1 MTAQVSQDDLQAR
14 IAALEDQLA
23 STIETFGGEL
33 GELDSRVRRFER
45 SVPAMSAGGTPAV
58 ATPGRRSTPW
68 GVEGHAAPG
77 GRPAP
82 SRRQAESTA
91 AAETAA
97 PPRRAGGSS
106 PAPIVYPE
114 RSAAL
119 EDLIGGRVLAWVG
132 GVATLLGIALFLA
145 LAISHGW
152 IGEEARV
159 LLAGAVSLTLLAGGT
174 WLHDRRGRTEAAIA
188 MVGAAVAGLFATLVV
203 ASAVY
208 GLTPGLAALA
218 GALAVGAIA
227 TRLAIRWAGRAVAGI
242 GLVGA
247 LAAPALV
254 GAPAEWPALAMMIAA
269 AGFAMFVA
277 ARQRWSWLT
286 LATVAVCAP
295 QWAVP
300 MLEGQSVGEDLSVL
314 IAFAALGLAGAVAC
328 CRDAED
334 GVPASALAALVL
346 SAAATALVGR
356 LALAEAGGET
366 IANVWLAALA
376 AVHLGLGAS
385 RRPALAAPLRATLLS
400 LGLVLANVAF
410 AVSFDGLVLVVGW
423 SASAVLIAALA
434 RSPRTGPGGRALGD
448 TGVALQL
455 SLALARTLISA
466 PPSTLLSGEPQLA
479 GIAAVAS
486 FACACLLCARFEN
499 SGGRARAACIAA
511 GLAALAYLT
520 AATLDGAALA
530 AAWASEAAALLE
542 LARRRDERLARTGGL
557 AFAVLASA
565 YTLIA
570 IAPPS
575 GLGGEAVQLGS
586 AAIALAA
593 LGALA
598 WRAGRLA
605 ERGSSERSLCSLGA
619 GAAALYMASLAVVTL
634 PNGQVLLSAL
644 WVLTGVLALV
654 GGLRASSPALRNA
667 ALGLLMVTIAK
678 VFLYDLSTL
687 ESIARVVSFMV
698 LGLLLLAGAF
708 AYQRLRPP
716 PPPDLREVHP
726 SQR

>member
-1 MTAQVSQDDLQAR
+1 MTAPTSQDTQDAR
-14 IAALEDQLA
+14 ILALEERLA
-23 STIETFGGEL
+23 ATIATFGGEL
-33 GELDSRVRRFER
+33 GELETRMRRVER
-45 SVPAMSAGGTPAV
+45 SAPVLSAGGTLV
-58 ATPGRRSTPW
+58 ASAPGRRPEPPRRVLESTARA
-68 GVEGHAAPG
+68 EGQAAARPRRG
-77 GRPAP
+77 GDCAPAP
-82 SRRQAESTA
+82 SA
-91 AAETAA
+91 
-97 PPRRAGGSS
+97 
-106 PAPIVYPE
+106 PAP
-114 RSAAL
+114 RSVAL
-119 EDLIGGRVLAWVG
+119 GDLIGGRVLAWAG

-159 LLAGAVSLTLLAGGT
+159 LLAGSMSLALLGGGA

-203 ASAVY
+203 ASAIY
-208 GLTPGLAALA
+208 GLIPGLVALA
-218 GALAVGAIA
+218 GALAVGATA

-242 GLVGA
+242 GLIGA

-254 GAPAEWPALAMMIAA
+254 GAPAEWPALAMMLAT

-277 ARQRWSWLT
+277 ARQRWPWLA

-300 MLEGQSVGEDLSVL
+300 MLEGQSTGEDLFVL
-314 IAFAALGLAGAVAC
+314 IAFAALGLAGAAA
-328 CRDAED
+328 REAHD

-356 LALAEAGGET
+356 FALAEASGET
-366 IANVWLAALA
+366 IANAWLAALA

-385 RRPALAAPLRATLLS
+385 RRPALGASLRAALLA

-410 AVSFDGLVLVVGW
+410 ALSFDGLVLAIGW
-423 SASAVLIAALA
+423 SASAVALAALT
-434 RSPRTGPGGRALGD
+434 RTRQDGPGDRALRD
-448 TGVALQL
+448 MGVGLQL
-455 SLALARTLISA
+455 SLALARTLIGA
-466 PPSTLLSGEPQLA
+466 PPSMLLTGEPQLD
-479 GIAAVAS
+479 GLVAVAS
-486 FACACLLCARFEN
+486 FACACLACAGLEGR
-499 SGGRARAACIAA
+499 GGRAREAFAVA
-511 GLAALAYLT
+511 GLAGLAYLT
-520 AATLDGAALA
+520 AATLDGPALA

-542 LARRRDERLARTGGL
+542 LARRRGERVVRLGGL
-557 AFAVLASA
+557 GFAALASS
-565 YTLIA
+565 YTLLA
-570 IAPPS
+570 IAPPT
-575 GLGGEAVQLGS
+575 GLGGEGVELGA

-598 WRAGRLA
+598 WQAARPAQ
-605 ERGSSERSLCSLGA
+605 RGSSERALCGLGA
-619 GAAALYMASLAVVTL
+619 AVAALYMASLAVVTL
-634 PNGQVLLSAL
+634 PDGQVALSAL
-644 WVLTGVLALV
+644 WGVAGVLALI
-654 GGLRASSPALRNA
+654 GGLRGSSAVVRNV

-716 PPPDLREVHP
+716 PPPDMREVHP

>member
-1 MTAQVSQDDLQAR
+1 MTAPASQDTQDTR
-14 IAALEDQLA
+14 ILALEERLA
-23 STIETFGGEL
+23 ATIETFGGEL
-33 GELDSRVRRFER
+33 GELETRMRRVER
-45 SVPAMSAGGTPAV
+45 SAPVLSAGGTPV
-58 ATPGRRSTPW
+58 ATAHGSRPGPPRRVLESTAPA
-68 GVEGHAAPG
+68 EGPATARPRRG
-77 GRPAP
+77 GEGPPAP
-82 SRRQAESTA
+82 SA
-91 AAETAA
+91 
-97 PPRRAGGSS
+97 
-106 PAPIVYPE
+106 PAP
-114 RSAAL
+114 RSVAL
-119 EDLIGGRVLAWVG
+119 GDLIGGRVLAWAG

-159 LLAGAVSLTLLAGGT
+159 LLAGSVSLVLLGGGT

-208 GLTPGLAALA
+208 GLIPGLVALA
-218 GALAVGAIA
+218 GALAVGATA

-242 GLVGA
+242 GLIGA

-254 GAPAEWPALAMMIAA
+254 GAPAEWPALAMMLAT

-277 ARQRWSWLT
+277 ARQRWPWLT

-300 MLEGQSVGEDLSVL
+300 MLEGQSTGEDLFVL
-314 IAFAALGLAGAVAC
+314 IAFATLGLAGAVAAG
-328 CRDAED
+328 REARH

-346 SAAATALVGR
+346 SASATALVGR
-356 LALAEAGGET
+356 FALAEAGGET

-376 AVHLGLGAS
+376 AVHLSLGAS
-385 RRPALAAPLRATLLS
+385 RRPALGASLRAALLAV
-400 LGLVLANVAF
+400 GLVLANVAF
-410 AVSFDGLVLVVGW
+410 ALSFDGLVLAIGW
-423 SASAVLIAALA
+423 SASAVALAALT
-434 RSPRTGPGGRALGD
+434 RTGENGGGDRALRD
-448 TGVALQL
+448 MGVGLQL
-455 SLALARTLISA
+455 SLALVRTLIGA
-466 PPSTLLSGEPQLA
+466 PPSMLLSGEPQLA
-479 GIAAVAS
+479 GVVAVAS
-486 FACACLLCARFEN
+486 FACACLLCAGLEGR
-499 SGGRARAACIAA
+499 GGRAREAFAVA
-511 GLAALAYLT
+511 GLAGLAYLT
-520 AATLDGAALA
+520 AATLDGPALA

-542 LARRRDERLARTGGL
+542 LARRRGERVAHLGGL
-557 AFAVLASA
+557 GFAALAST
-565 YTLIA
+565 YTLLA
-570 IAPPS
+570 IAPPT
-575 GLGGEAVQLGS
+575 GLAGEAVELWP

-598 WRAGRLA
+598 WRAARLA
-605 ERGSSERSLCSLGA
+605 ERGGSERALYGLA
-619 GAAALYMASLAVVTL
+619 AAAAALYMASLAVVMV
-634 PNGQVLLSAL
+634 PDGQVALSAL
-644 WVLTGVLALV
+644 WCVTGVLALI
-654 GGLRASSPALRNA
+654 GGLRSCTAALRNA

-716 PPPDLREVHP
+716 PPPDMREVHQ